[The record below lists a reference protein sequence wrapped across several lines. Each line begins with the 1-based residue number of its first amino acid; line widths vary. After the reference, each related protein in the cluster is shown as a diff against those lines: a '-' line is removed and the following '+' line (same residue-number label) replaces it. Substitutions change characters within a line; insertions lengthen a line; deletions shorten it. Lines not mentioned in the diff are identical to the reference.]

1 MTAIKHLL
9 FDLDDT
15 LYTDVSGLFD
25 EVGLRIEQWTLQAL
39 HVSETEARIL
49 RRHYFTTY
57 GTTMAGL
64 LREHPGV
71 DIDDYLD
78 YVHDLDI
85 TRYLDPDPRLAEML
99 SRLPAPKSVFTN
111 SIASWAER
119 ITQHLGVRKYFEHI
133 FDVRAVGY
141 RSKPDLHAFNWV
153 LGTLNLPGEACV
165 LLDDRVSYLQGA
177 ATAGIHTVLVRKGG
191 QVTDGVDFA
200 VDHVLDAEPIIQQ
213 LLQGV

>member
-85 TRYLDPDPRLAEML
+85 TRYLDPD
-99 SRLPAPKSVFTN
+99 S
-111 SIASWAER
+111 
-119 ITQHLGVRKYFEHI
+119 
-133 FDVRAVGY
+133 
-141 RSKPDLHAFNWV
+141 
-153 LGTLNLPGEACV
+153 
-165 LLDDRVSYLQGA
+165 
-177 ATAGIHTVLVRKGG
+177 
-191 QVTDGVDFA
+191 
-200 VDHVLDAEPIIQQ
+200 
-213 LLQGV
+213 

>member
-25 EVGLRIEQWTLQAL
+25 AVGLRIEQWTLQAL

-200 VDHVLDAEPIIQQ
+200 VDHILHAEPIIQQ

>member
-15 LYTDVSGLFD
+15 LYTDASGLFD
-25 EVGLRIEQWTLQAL
+25 EVGSRIEQWTQHAL
-39 HVSETEARIL
+39 KVTAAEAKVL
-49 RRHYFTTY
+49 RRRYFTTY
-57 GTTMAGL
+57 GTTMSGL
-64 LREHPGV
+64 LLEHPGV

-85 TRYLDPDPRLAEML
+85 TRHLDPDPKLAEML

-119 ITQHLGVRKYFEHI
+119 ITQRLGVRGHFEHI

-141 RSKPDLHAFNWV
+141 RSKPDRHAFSWV
-153 LGTLNLPGEACV
+153 LDTLNLPGEACV
-165 LLDDRVSYLQGA
+165 FLDDRASYLQGA
-177 ATAGIHTVLVRKGG
+177 AAASIHTVLVRKGG

-200 VDHVLDAEPIIQQ
+200 VDHILDAEPIIQQ
-213 LLQGV
+213 LLQSA

>member
-15 LYTDVSGLFD
+15 LYTGASGLFD
-25 EVGLRIEQWTLQAL
+25 EVGLRIEQWTRQAL
-39 HVSETEARIL
+39 NVNETEAKVL

-64 LREHPGV
+64 LLEHPGV

-119 ITQHLGVRKYFEHI
+119 VTQHLGVRKYFEHI

-141 RSKPDLHAFNWV
+141 HSKPDRHAFIRV
-153 LGTLNLPGEACV
+153 LETLNLPGEACV
-165 LLDDRVSYLQGA
+165 LMDDRVAYLQGA
-177 ATAGIHTVLVRKGG
+177 AVAGIHTVLVRKGG

-200 VDHVLDAEPIIQQ
+200 VGHILDAEPIIQQ
-213 LLQGV
+213 LLQSA